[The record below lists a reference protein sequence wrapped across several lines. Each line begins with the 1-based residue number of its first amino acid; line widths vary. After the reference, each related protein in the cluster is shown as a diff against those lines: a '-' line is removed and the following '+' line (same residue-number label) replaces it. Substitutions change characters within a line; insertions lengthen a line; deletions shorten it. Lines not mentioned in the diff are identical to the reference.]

1 MKVRTNLFNVE
12 KVEQNFNS
20 YFQRMNIDKYVS
32 KKKAFFGI
40 VFHSSYHP
48 HKDYVID
55 DVSHV
60 PKETIK
66 SMFVHAKILK
76 ASL

>member
-1 MKVRTNLFNVE
+1 MLRKINVRA
-12 KVEQNFNS
+12 
-20 YFQRMNIDKYVS
+20 YFVL
-32 KKKAFFGI
+32 
-40 VFHSSYHP
+40 HSSYHP